1 MGPECDEPLRAAAR
15 GDLGPLEALLARLR
29 HESFSEHDH
38 LLLAVG
44 PLLPLETTL
53 ALTEERGG
61 DPVAHLLAGSALIAE
76 AWKARGS
83 GWGRSVSEDGWQRF
97 FAHLELAREHL
108 IAATHLAP
116 SMPSAPA
123 LHLMVARGLAYPLE
137 DQERLL
143 GAALQADP
151 GNFLA
156 QWTFV
161 GNSAR
166 KWEGDNARMLAFAKQ
181 VSGRAPAGSPV
192 AGLMVTALAELAL
205 EAHQAGSRA
214 RVEQLESE
222 LSRVL
227 EGIPDDST
235 QPNSRCWGQVWR
247 DAALFY
253 LWIGKDERAGELA
266 HLAHRVTGRFE

>member
-1 MGPECDEPLRAAAR
+1 
-15 GDLGPLEALLARLR
+15 
-29 HESFSEHDH
+29 
-38 LLLAVG
+38 
-44 PLLPLETTL
+44 
-53 ALTEERGG
+53 
-61 DPVAHLLAGSALIAE
+61 
-76 AWKARGS
+76 
-83 GWGRSVSEDGWQRF
+83 
-97 FAHLELAREHL
+97 
-108 IAATHLAP
+108 
-116 SMPSAPA
+116 
-123 LHLMVARGLAYPLE
+123 MVARGLAYPLE